1 MRTRSVAALMFVA
14 LVAGC
19 SEDRG
24 SPTPVQADASQQS
37 SSESSPVEDAAES
50 AALQTVKSGF
60 GVSVSDDA
68 TGLPDFVWAV
78 ALIHNPSDSVMA
90 VNASFSAYGETG
102 QVLGQAD
109 TSSAVLKARATAAF
123 GTQIDIPHGGRVTKI
138 TVTASPLS
146 HLVQKDEHPDSKF
159 TADKVAYQEDAVL
172 GGKVVGEIVSGFQQ
186 NVTEVYVGA
195 ACYNSAGEIIGG
207 GEDYIEAV
215 GSGQKVGFQIDNLIT
230 TGTPTTCEAYPTLS
244 TLSQGS

>member
-1 MRTRSVAALMFVA
+1 VFTRA
-14 LVAGC
+14 
-19 SEDRG
+19 
-24 SPTPVQADASQQS
+24 
-37 SSESSPVEDAAES
+37 
-50 AALQTVKSGF
+50 
-60 GVSVSDDA
+60 
-68 TGLPDFVWAV
+68 
-78 ALIHNPSDSVMA
+78 
-90 VNASFSAYGETG
+90 
-102 QVLGQAD
+102 AD

-159 TADKVAYQEDAVL
+159 TADKVTYQEDAVL

-195 ACYNSAGEIIGG
+195 GLLQQRRRNHRRRRGLHR
-207 GEDYIEAV
+207 
-215 GSGQKVGFQIDNLIT
+215 GSRIWAESGVPIDNLIT